1 MFIPNLTSFVMKK
14 LLLLLIML
22 GFVFSSNAQSCDSS
36 LPIIEDFEDT
46 NEVVVCWDFI
56 DADNDGR
63 NWAVVDLGGNN
74 AIESA
79 SYVNGVEPFT
89 PDNWIIS
96 QAINLTN
103 VGSASV
109 SWNVRVTAWN
119 ADNEYYTVYL
129 STGNQISN
137 FLSNSVSY
145 SEDLNGS
152 YGQWQNRSL
161 NANSLAGETVYVA
174 IRHHNAFDQSGI
186 DFDDVSIL
194 GSALG
199 IEDIDQNNFKHYYNP
214 ESNVLTLKSSTKIMN
229 SIDLYN
235 ILGQN
240 VLDKTL
246 SQTEEKID
254 LSTLNKGIYIGQVS
268 FDNVIKT
275 IKFVKQ

>member
-1 MFIPNLTSFVMKK
+1 MKK

-36 LPIIEDFEDT
+36 LPIIEDFEDANT
-46 NEVVVCWDFI
+46 VNVCWDFI
-56 DADNDGR
+56 DADIDGR
-63 NWAVVDLGGNN
+63 NWYVVDIGGNN

-79 SYVNGVEPFT
+79 SHVNGAEPFT

-103 VGSASV
+103 VGSASL
-109 SWNVRVTAWN
+109 SWNVRAADWN

-137 FLSNSVSY
+137 FLSSNVSY

-161 NANSLAGETVYVA
+161 NANSLVGETVYVA
-174 IRHHNAFDQSGI
+174 IRHHNVFDQSKI
-186 DFDDVSIL
+186 DFDDVSLL

-199 IEDIDQNNFKHYYNP
+199 IEDIDQNNFKYYYNKD
-214 ESNVLTLKSSTKIMN
+214 SDNLTLKSNMSFDNIL
-229 SIDLYN
+229 IYN
-235 ILGQN
+235 ILGQE
-240 VLDKTL
+240 VLNKKL
-246 SQTEEKID
+246 SQTEEVIN
-254 LSTLNKGIYIGQVS
+254 LSNMTDGIYIAKIQAG
-268 FDNVIKT
+268 NAYKT
-275 IKFVKQ
+275 INFVKQ